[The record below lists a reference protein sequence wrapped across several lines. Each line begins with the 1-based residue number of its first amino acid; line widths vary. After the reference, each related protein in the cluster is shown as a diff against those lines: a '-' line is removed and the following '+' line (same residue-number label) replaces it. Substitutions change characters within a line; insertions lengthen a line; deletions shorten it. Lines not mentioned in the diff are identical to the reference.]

1 VTDIKLDSITGNI
14 THIGGKKLLEPIP
27 MIDWSKANQQYAQI
41 CSDYIESTYIAQE
54 KFKELSTQTDLMRLV
69 KQHSGQEIL
78 ERLQEE
84 KGFNLVIVK
93 PTEKWE
99 EPGYEEPKPEGK
111 VHLNNLRRVEIVS
124 IATSLLKKKIGKRKR
139 FPTPNHKRDSAV
151 EIEYIARV
159 CKNELEFR
167 TFTKTRV
174 KGVAGSDET
183 RITDNI
189 DSYYIEAIP
198 DILLEEGWKFGF
210 NSDKMF
216 PDINHPFWEAYDE

>member
-1 VTDIKLDSITGNI
+1 MTDIKLDTITGNI
-14 THIGGKKLLEPIP
+14 THIGGKKLLAPIP

-41 CSDYIESTYIAQE
+41 CSDYIEATYIAQE

-111 VHLNNLRRVEIVS
+111 VHLNNLRRVEIVA
-124 IATSLLKKKIGKRKR
+124 IATNLLKKKIGNRKPR
-139 FPTPNHKRDSAV
+139 LTQEKRDCALNIKDIV
-151 EIEYIARV
+151 KACR
-159 CKNELEFR
+159 KQLEFK
-167 TFTKTRV
+167 THTNTRV
-174 KGVAGSDET
+174 KGVAGSNEDWL
-183 RITDNI
+183 TDNI
-189 DSYYIEAIP
+189 DEYYIESIP
-198 DILLEEGWKFGF
+198 DILIEEGWKTYGNPDF
-210 NSDKMF
+210 MV
-216 PDINHPFWEAYDE
+216 PDIKHPFWEAYK